1 MGLDTLAAPIMF
13 RGTSFLSLD
22 SERSWFFRRTPA
34 AVVTYPSC
42 GSNQN
47 QLIAIYRDHGGYFTR
62 LRDFF
67 DLFPRCAQII

>member
-47 QLIAIYRDHGGYFTR
+47 QLIAIYRDHGDCFVRGGGLLY
-62 LRDFF
+62 
-67 DLFPRCAQII
+67 LFP